1 MKRGPHVGGVS
12 HCLGYASKLGTAAF
26 PAEKG
31 SMADNHSDSG
41 TPKAPALV
49 SILSILSAL
58 ALSLGFMGFLMGLL
72 IPSLRSAIPP
82 EISDSYLITAGILM
96 PAGIIGSVGIFLM
109 RKWGLYLYGLFTV
122 IGYGINIAFG
132 VNAGIGGLIFSLV
145 FLGIVLAYFKRL
157 R

>member
-1 MKRGPHVGGVS
+1 M
-12 HCLGYASKLGTAAF
+12 
-26 PAEKG
+26 AE
-31 SMADNHSDSG
+31 NHSNSG
-41 TPKAPALV
+41 TPKRPVLI

-58 ALSLGFMGFLMGLL
+58 ALSFSFIGVLIGLL
-72 IPSLRSAIPP
+72 TNPSMLAANPFGLSL
-82 EISDSYLITAGILM
+82 SYLITAGALM
-96 PAGIIGSVGIFLM
+96 PAGIAGSIGIFLM

-132 VNAGIGGLIFSLV
+132 VNTGIGGPIFGLV

>member
-1 MKRGPHVGGVS
+1 
-12 HCLGYASKLGTAAF
+12 
-26 PAEKG
+26 
-31 SMADNHSDSG
+31 
-41 TPKAPALV
+41 
-49 SILSILSAL
+49 
-58 ALSLGFMGFLMGLL
+58 
-72 IPSLRSAIPP
+72 
-82 EISDSYLITAGILM
+82 M